1 MSCAFEGCYFFA
13 TLRSLARLGLAVAV
27 LAPFFSL
34 SSPPAPEAAAAT
46 PAGVSATR
54 IQVKFRAGT
63 SVRLRRGNL
72 VSDAVDLS
80 ALHTVLGP
88 RPDLRIERVF
98 STPEQTL
105 DRSRRRIQARSGRP
119 QPNLNLY
126 FRLTFGESQGVTR
139 LLDVLNNLQI
149 VEIAH
154 REPEPTPPPATPSFV
169 TRQGY
174 RGPAPAGIDALAAG
188 VTVAG
193 LGAKVRIAD
202 VEYGW
207 NLLHEDLDRVRARA
221 LRINNGS
228 FCDPFVSD
236 NHGTAVLG
244 ELAAD
249 RDKIGVTGLVPRAA
263 LTLVNS
269 AVDQAGACVW
279 NLADAINLAHRSLD
293 AGDVLL
299 IEQQAR
305 GASGFVPVEWLPA
318 AYDAIFSATS
328 DGIIVIEPA
337 GNGGKDLD
345 APEYGSPFPRGLPDS
360 GAIVVGA
367 GGAPG
372 CESWPGAPRARIGFS
387 TYGSRVD
394 LQGWGECV
402 VTTGYGDLYG
412 GTLNNYY
419 AAGFAGT
426 SSAAAMVAAAA
437 AALSSVTEARTGEH
451 LTSRR
456 VRSILE
462 STGSAQDPS
471 VPGEIGPLPNLRAAL
486 PQAAAR

>member
-1 MSCAFEGCYFFA
+1 M
-13 TLRSLARLGLAVAV
+13 RSPARLGLAVAV
-27 LAPFFSL
+27 LALFASL
-34 SSPPAPEAAAAT
+34 LSPPPREAGAA
-46 PAGVSATR
+46 SAEISDAR
-54 IQVKFRAGT
+54 VQVKFRPGSAI
-63 SVRLRRGNL
+63 RLRRGEL
-72 VSDAVDLS
+72 RSHSADL
-80 ALHTVLGP
+80 APLKRLLGSL
-88 RPDLRIERVF
+88 PDLRIERLF
-98 STPEQTL
+98 STPERAL
-105 DRSRRRIQARSGRP
+105 DRRRGQIAARSGRP
-119 QPNLNLY
+119 QPDLNLY
-126 FRLTFGESQGVTR
+126 FRLAFDETAGLER
-139 LLDVLNNLQI
+139 LLDSLNGLDI
-149 VEIAH
+149 VEIAY
-154 REPEPTPPPATPSFV
+154 REPQPPPPPATPSFV

-188 VTVAG
+188 ATAG
-193 LGAKVRIAD
+193 GMGAKVRLAD

-228 FCDPFVSD
+228 FCDPFLGD
-236 NHGTAVLG
+236 DHGTAVVG

-249 RDKIGVTGLVPRAA
+249 RDTLGVTGLIPRAA

-269 AVDQAGACVW
+269 AVDRAGACVW
-279 NLADAINLAHRSLD
+279 NLADAINLAHASLG

-305 GASGFVPVEWLPA
+305 SASGFVPVEWLPA
-318 AYDAIFSATS
+318 VYDAIFSATS
-328 DGIIVIEPA
+328 DGIIVVEPA
-337 GNGGKDLD
+337 GNGGQDLD
-345 APEYGSPFPRGLPDS
+345 APEFGSPFPRGLPDS

-367 GGAPG
+367 GGAPA

-412 GTLNNYY
+412 GTRNTFYTG
-419 AAGFAGT
+419 GFAGT

-437 AALSSVTEARTGEH
+437 ASLSSFTESRTGEH
-451 LTSRR
+451 LSSRQA
-456 VRSILE
+456 RSILE

-471 VPGEIGPLPNLRAAL
+471 IAGQIGPLPNLRAAL
-486 PQAAAR
+486 AAAAAM